1 MYTPINIFNQDYIFE
16 VVMAKAGKPLEY
28 AEVEY
33 FEGVDRTDIPT
44 LYKI

>member
-1 MYTPINIFNQDYIFE
+1 
-16 VVMAKAGKPLEY
+16 MAKAGKPLDY

-33 FEGVDRTDIPT
+33 FEGVNCDDIPT